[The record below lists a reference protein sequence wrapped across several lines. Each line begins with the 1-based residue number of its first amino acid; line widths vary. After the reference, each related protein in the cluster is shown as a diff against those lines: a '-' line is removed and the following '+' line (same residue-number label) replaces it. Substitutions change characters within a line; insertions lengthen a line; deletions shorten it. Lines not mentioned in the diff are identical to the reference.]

1 MGYIQARID
10 NDFKF
15 HPATPETG
23 PRHARIRRLCHAL
36 AVELVQEV
44 PEGREQSLALTALE
58 ETMMWANAGI
68 ARASARA
75 IDRAVEVSTPLPVAK
90 RIEDAVERGTF
101 NEERR
106 G

>member
-68 ARASARA
+68 ARAS
-75 IDRAVEVSTPLPVAK
+75 DRAVEVSTPLPVAQ
-90 RIEDAVERGTF
+90 RIEDA